1 MIHLL
6 KNKAKIWNLSFAV
19 SPVKNTKT
27 TSDIH
32 FFPLY
37 QIQVR
42 LILCEMKSESAAV
55 TKVRIS
61 FLMKNYYVM
70 GAAAKSVNPH
80 LIDFQNCNIKHKTRS
95 FKTTRR
101 LDKSA
106 ALAESRLSA
115 SVKMRQ
121 TTGVTGECPLLDSDR
136 AQLHYSNFSRWILLS
151 DFACTILLL
160 DKS

>member
-1 MIHLL
+1 M
-6 KNKAKIWNLSFAV
+6 WNEIRMS
-19 SPVKNTKT
+19 
-27 TSDIH
+27 
-32 FFPLY
+32 
-37 QIQVR
+37 
-42 LILCEMKSESAAV
+42 V
-55 TKVRIS
+55 TNWKVS

-121 TTGVTGECPLLDSDR
+121 TTGVTGKRLRSSAAPRLWCPTALWTTSVVGFCSVISHVKFREFYFAENQKLMLWDSVSKLLKVSKNVLKIPDSDSSHL
-136 AQLHYSNFSRWILLS
+136 AV
-151 DFACTILLL
+151 
-160 DKS
+160 

>member
-1 MIHLL
+1 
-6 KNKAKIWNLSFAV
+6 
-19 SPVKNTKT
+19 
-27 TSDIH
+27 
-32 FFPLY
+32 
-37 QIQVR
+37 
-42 LILCEMKSESAAV
+42 MKSESV

-70 GAAAKSVNPH
+70 GAAAAKSVNPH

>member
-1 MIHLL
+1 
-6 KNKAKIWNLSFAV
+6 
-19 SPVKNTKT
+19 
-27 TSDIH
+27 
-32 FFPLY
+32 
-37 QIQVR
+37 
-42 LILCEMKSESAAV
+42 MKSESAAV

-70 GAAAKSVNPH
+70 GAAAAKSVNPH